1 MNDGPTGA
9 CSARR
14 APAGAGGGPGAT
26 GGRDRSVVP
35 LVSLVRGEALRS
47 EAGERIRP
55 DPARL
60 AAGWERRFV
69 IERSRAADLARLYE
83 ESGHEVALD
92 PVAPELLQD
101 DCSDCRLVARLE
113 YVMLYTRRR
122 TGAPG
127 TGRA

>member
-1 MNDGPTGA
+1 MNSGPAWSHGA
-9 CSARR
+9 CR
-14 APAGAGGGPGAT
+14 APGEGGGPPGAP
-26 GGRDRSVVP
+26 GRRDPSVVP
-35 LVSLVRGEALRS
+35 LASLVRGEALRA

-55 DPARL
+55 DPRRI

-69 IERSRAADLARLYE
+69 IERTRAEDLVRLYE

-122 TGAPG
+122 AGVTGVP
-127 TGRA
+127 

>member
-1 MNDGPTGA
+1 MST
-9 CSARR
+9 
-14 APAGAGGGPGAT
+14 PAGRR
-26 GGRDRSVVP
+26 RDEPPLVP
-35 LVSLVRGEALRS
+35 LTSLVRGEALRS

-69 IERSRAADLARLYE
+69 IERSRATDLARLYE

-122 TGAPG
+122 AGAPG
-127 TGRA
+127 AGSA